1 MVLRGTSHRTLVIHC
16 LSILLLGIT
25 TASAGVVTWGLDDV
39 GQLGLRRPLHVAVP
53 EMVNQTGVLA
63 GKQIVQVVG
72 GMNHTLALSSTGE
85 IYAWGGNDHG
95 QLGTADIRP
104 MNEPVEV
111 PMAAFAGKTV
121 VGLAAGN
128 NFSLAWTQDGKV
140 FAWGNSEFGQCGQF
154 SKRVP
159 LPTLIDAEGWV
170 KKLVTGNSFVLAL
183 TTQGKVLSWGDNRY
197 GQLGDGTQEHSSVPH
212 LVSASLPFSTAT
224 ITDISAGH
232 YHSLALASDGRVYSW
247 GSNGFGQLGRTGAS
261 TLLPDTVDMSGALA
275 GKKVRKMT
283 AGYAH
288 TLVLADDG
296 RLYAWGD
303 NSDNTYLGNYE
314 FTGNRSTLP
323 LAVRMQEFGSRQIV
337 QITSGYF
344 HSMAL
349 AEDGTLFSWGFN
361 GGRQLGGGAFQTSL
375 KVPSEMLPSG
385 SRKGKTLLTLAD
397 QAMGGCVHALT
408 SDGSLIGWGWNHS
421 GQVGNRAQAWR
432 TSPVDVMPETHTGAG
447 AKVAVSQVQT
457 LMIGGHASS
466 YGSANLFGWGSFLP
480 TNGISNELKPR
491 PTAVGMLEGQSGWRC
506 VAGMQH
512 SLFVDG
518 DGVLHGFGDNRYGQL
533 GNGSTFRTNSL
544 VPVATDGVLAGK
556 SYFQIMAGANHSLVL
571 TTDGGL
577 YAWGRNH
584 LGQLGIGH
592 TADNH
597 LPVSVDLTGELAG
610 KVPAFIAAGD
620 DHSLVVTMD
629 GHVYAWGLNDQG
641 QLGDGTQTNRLSAV
655 EVPLSGALAGKMISK
670 AWAGSTHTF
679 VQATDGTLFGWGSN
693 DHGQLG
699 TGTVSTE
706 ELVAAPVVMNG
717 ALAGKTI
724 AKITAGKNFTLIL
737 CSDGSVCGMG
747 ENRFGSLGTGDR
759 EDRHEPT
766 AITFTTSLAG
776 RIITDLGA
784 AKSGYSVSAITQATV
799 PELLVGGYSTPT
811 PSFGSEDSVYNGQL
825 AGLPS
830 TRPAAFFHL
839 RFENKAA
846 ASVKVSNF
854 HFTGPDASAF
864 RLAAAP
870 PAVLGPEM
878 TLQSGA
884 IIWLIVNATG
894 SSNATQFAT
903 LHFTTEDPAYAVLDI
918 PLEMRSTEA
927 GWGVNIGYQQS
938 GVTINNGEPLHVQ
951 PVYFGVIERYAWTKS
966 GSTTVISNRPFLHFD
981 HATMADAGLYEIKV
995 YGTGATINESFKRL
1009 ISINII
1015 PTPRITRQP
1024 VPITTGPGEVAA
1036 FTVEGESPS
1045 GTLTYQ
1051 WFFGDEAIPGAT
1063 SATLTLQPVIPD
1075 MAGEYEVR
1083 LTNDAGTSRSQK
1095 VTLTVELGAPVQAD
1109 TISDIAFTG
1118 EPVSLE
1124 SNVYGVLPLQLQWY
1138 KSGKLIPKATGWS
1151 YSPATKMSSAAMGT
1165 YSYTVSNAEEATPQP
1180 SAPGWLGMMKRAPA
1194 AASVV
1199 AGKYLELTCTASS
1212 PPETSLAYEWKRNG
1226 ESLNGRAFVF
1236 GQLTAKLKITQA
1248 EFHHAG
1254 AYTCEVSMTTPLGK
1268 ITRSH
1273 GSTALTVFEVPS
1285 LTPESTEL
1293 PPVRVGQLVT
1303 HSLVGVKNPTSY
1315 KASGL
1320 PPGIKINSTTG
1331 QLSGRPTAA
1340 RLVKGVN
1347 VPYKLRLT
1355 ATNPAGSTTLE
1366 IDWLVLPLQEIVV
1379 GQFFGIVDRSV
1390 EFNEIPPM
1398 STGLGGRFQLTMTSK
1413 GGSSGSL
1420 TLGTMKHSLKG
1431 DWNLT
1436 SADDGTVE
1444 GSFTLVRKRPS
1455 PSLTLTATIDTL
1467 TGRLSGDLTDGTSHA
1482 KIIAWRMTPDP
1493 LRAGSYN
1500 AALQAGGAP
1509 QDTRPSGA
1517 GITTLKVSATG
1528 QANWTGRLADGT
1540 SVTSG
1545 AGVGASGDVPLHL
1558 LLYAGKG
1565 SIQGWNQISTD
1576 ASWDGTLDWVKATT
1590 AGGTSYPAGFDLHA
1604 IYLTGRKYIRAPSG
1618 GNLLGYPEV
1627 GNNALLRLSSGSLT
1641 TPITQVFTMTP
1652 GQTASLP
1659 PSHSLKLILTPT
1671 TGWFKGSFK
1680 SSDTPARNGTIQ
1692 GILLPG
1698 ADIGVGHFL
1707 QAVSAAEDPT
1717 KPVKSG
1723 LVEIFRN

>member
-1 MVLRGTSHRTLVIHC
+1 VRTNTVHVIANDGA
-16 LSILLLGIT
+16 LLG
-25 TASAGVVTWGLDDV
+25 WGADDR
-39 GQLGLRRPLHVAVP
+39 GQLGA
-53 EMVNQTGVLA
+53 
-63 GKQIVQVVG
+63 
-72 GMNHTLALSSTGE
+72 
-85 IYAWGGNDHG
+85 GGN
-95 QLGTADIRP
+95 
-104 MNEPVEV
+104 
-111 PMAAFAGKTV
+111 
-121 VGLAAGN
+121 
-128 NFSLAWTQDGKV
+128 S
-140 FAWGNSEFGQCGQF
+140 
-154 SKRVP
+154 
-159 LPTLIDAEGWV
+159 
-170 KKLVTGNSFVLAL
+170 
-183 TTQGKVLSWGDNRY
+183 
-197 GQLGDGTQEHSSVPH
+197 
-212 LVSASLPFSTAT
+212 
-224 ITDISAGH
+224 
-232 YHSLALASDGRVYSW
+232 
-247 GSNGFGQLGRTGAS
+247 
-261 TLLPDTVDMSGALA
+261 
-275 GKKVRKMT
+275 
-283 AGYAH
+283 
-288 TLVLADDG
+288 
-296 RLYAWGD
+296 
-303 NSDNTYLGNYE
+303 
-314 FTGNRSTLP
+314 
-323 LAVRMQEFGSRQIV
+323 
-337 QITSGYF
+337 
-344 HSMAL
+344 
-349 AEDGTLFSWGFN
+349 
-361 GGRQLGGGAFQTSL
+361 
-375 KVPSEMLPSG
+375 
-385 SRKGKTLLTLAD
+385 
-397 QAMGGCVHALT
+397 
-408 SDGSLIGWGWNHS
+408 
-421 GQVGNRAQAWR
+421 WR
-432 TSPVDVMPETHTGAG
+432 TSPVDVMPERHTGAS

-457 LMIGGHASS
+457 MMITGYSLSHGF
-466 YGSANLFGWGSFLP
+466 YNFYGWGSFLP

-518 DGVLHGFGDNRYGQL
+518 DGVLHGFGGNSYGQL
-533 GNGSTFRTNSL
+533 GDGSTFRTNSL

-577 YAWGRNH
+577 YAWGRND
-584 LGQLGIGH
+584 LGQLGVGH
-592 TADNH
+592 TNNSNVA
-597 LPVSVDLTGELAG
+597 VSVDLTGVLAG

-620 DHSLVVTMD
+620 DHSLMVSNE
-629 GHVYAWGLNDQG
+629 GRVYAWGLNDRG

-655 EVPLSGALAGKMISK
+655 EIPVSGVLAGKTISK

-706 ELVAAPVVMNG
+706 ELVAVPVLMNG

-724 AKITAGKNFTLIL
+724 AKITAGRDFTLIL

-747 ENRFGSLGTGDR
+747 DNRFGSLGTGDR
-759 EDRHEPT
+759 EDRDEPT
-766 AITFTTSLAG
+766 AITSTTALAG

-799 PELLVGGYSTPT
+799 PELLVGGNSTPT
-811 PSFGSEDSVYNGQL
+811 YSSSGVEDGFYNGQL
-825 AGLPS
+825 AGRTTS
-830 TRPAAFFHL
+830 RPAFYFYL
-839 RFENKAA
+839 DLENKTA
-846 ASVKVSNF
+846 VPLKVANF
-854 HFTGPDASAF
+854 HFTGPDASVF
-864 RLAAAP
+864 RLTASPTFTGA
-870 PAVLGPEM
+870 ET
-878 TLQSGA
+878 TLQSGGKVG
-884 IIWLIVNATG
+884 LTVNATG
-894 SSNATQFAT
+894 SSNATRFAT

-918 PLEMRSTEA
+918 PLEMRPIESSL
-927 GWGVNIGYQQS
+927 GVNIGYQQS
-938 GVTINNGEPLHVQ
+938 SVTINNGEPLQVQ
-951 PVYFGVIERYAWTKS
+951 PVYFGVIERYEWTKS
-966 GSTTVISNRPFLHFD
+966 GSTTVISNRPFLQLD
-981 HATMADAGLYEIKV
+981 PATMADAGSYKIKV
-995 YGTGATINESFKRL
+995 YGTGNTINESAEYWIRV
-1009 ISINII
+1009 NIR
-1015 PTPRITRQP
+1015 PTPLITRQP
-1024 VPITTGPGEVAA
+1024 ESLTIGPGGTAE
-1036 FTVEGESPS
+1036 FTVEGNSPE

-1051 WFFGDEAIPGAT
+1051 WFFGDDAIPGAT
-1063 SATLTLQPVIPD
+1063 SATLTLPPVIPS

-1083 LTNDAGTSRSQK
+1083 LTNDAGTITSHK
-1095 VTLTVELGAPVQAD
+1095 ITLTVPLEAPVQVG
-1109 TISDIAFTG
+1109 TLSDIAFTG
-1118 EPVSLE
+1118 ESVSLK
-1124 SNVYGVLPLQLQWY
+1124 SNAYGVLPLQLQWY
-1138 KSGKLIPKATGWS
+1138 KSGKLIPKATSWS
-1151 YSPATKMSSAAMGT
+1151 YSPATKMSSSAMGT
-1165 YSYTVSNAEEATPQP
+1165 YSYTVSNAEAATPHP
-1180 SAPGWLGMMKRAPA
+1180 SAPGWLGMTKRAPA
-1194 AASVV
+1194 TASVV
-1199 AGKYLELTCTASS
+1199 AGKYIELTCTASS
-1212 PPETSLAYEWKRNG
+1212 PPGTSLAYEWKRNG
-1226 ESLNGRAFVF
+1226 ESLNGRAFVY
-1236 GQLTAKLKITQA
+1236 GQLTEKLKITLA

-1254 AYTCEVSMTTPLGK
+1254 TYTCEVSMTTPQGK

-1285 LTPESTEL
+1285 LTPESIEL

-1303 HSLVGVKNPTSY
+1303 HSLVGVKKPTSF

-1398 STGLGGRFQLTMTSK
+1398 STGLGGQFQLTMTSK

-1436 SADDGTVE
+1436 SADDGTLE
-1444 GSFTLVRKRPS
+1444 GSFTLVRKSPS
-1455 PSLTLTATIDTL
+1455 PSLTLTASIDTL

-1482 KIIAWRMTPDP
+1482 EIIAWRMTPDP

-1500 AALQAGGAP
+1500 GALQAGGAP

-1517 GITTLKVSATG
+1517 GIATLKVSATG

-1565 SIQGWNQISTD
+1565 SIQGWNQIATD

-1590 AGGTSYPAGFDLHA
+1590 AGGASYPAGFDLHA
-1604 IYLTGRKYIRAPSG
+1604 IYLTGGKYTRAPSG
-1618 GNLLGYPEV
+1618 ANLLGYPEV
-1627 GNNALLRLSSGSLT
+1627 GDNALLRLSSGSLT

-1671 TGWFKGSFK
+1671 TGWFNGSFK

-1698 ADIGVGHFL
+1698 ADIGVGYFL
-1707 QAVSAAEDPT
+1707 QAVSAAEDPA